1 MPPLQYLY
9 TFQKHSYKHQFVE
22 LQTKADQH
30 FFKKTGLWH
39 RIVNCQLS
47 IVNSAKP
54 LKHRF
59 SCPFF
64 TIHKEGCL

>member
-22 LQTKADQH
+22 LLTKANKH
-30 FFKKTGLWH
+30 FFKNDP
-39 RIVNCQLS
+39 VVAQNCQLS
-47 IVNSAKP
+47 IVNSSKP
-54 LKHRF
+54 FKHQF